1 MRNEVP
7 AVKNLK
13 TLPSQTRG
21 HLRSAVKQSSKVE
34 TPDVYLLS
42 EIVDSRMFHEPIR
55 NQETLFFLFWFFFLL
70 FVHPSVQR
78 CVHHRIKFDAKLNL

>member
-42 EIVDSRMFHEPIR
+42 EIVDS
-55 NQETLFFLFWFFFLL
+55 
-70 FVHPSVQR
+70 
-78 CVHHRIKFDAKLNL
+78 